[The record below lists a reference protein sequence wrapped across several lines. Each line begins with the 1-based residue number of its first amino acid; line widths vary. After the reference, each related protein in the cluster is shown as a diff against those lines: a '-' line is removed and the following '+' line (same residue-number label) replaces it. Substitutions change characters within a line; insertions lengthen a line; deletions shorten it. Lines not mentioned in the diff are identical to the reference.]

1 MSPTKPNAR
10 ESTKV
15 SVKSKKSISDKYN
28 RQSTLDKYARQFKP
42 DQTSRLES
50 LPKKRRLVRLSSL
63 EDSSTPSSRSTS
75 PIPAP
80 VGLAARFSYRES
92 NTPNPPLDQPDV
104 IEIGD
109 TEEEA
114 EPEDE
119 LEMLERKI
127 LENRKRGDKIK
138 FNNRNKINRI
148 KGNHL
153 VPKRLL
159 TSVMMRMRILKSY

>member
-1 MSPTKPNAR
+1 M
-10 ESTKV
+10 
-15 SVKSKKSISDKYN
+15 
-28 RQSTLDKYARQFKP
+28 
-42 DQTSRLES
+42 
-50 LPKKRRLVRLSSL
+50 RLSSL
-63 EDSSTPSSRSTS
+63 EDSSTPSSRSIS

-92 NTPNPPLDQPDV
+92 NTPNPPLGQPDV

>member
-1 MSPTKPNAR
+1 M
-10 ESTKV
+10 
-15 SVKSKKSISDKYN
+15 
-28 RQSTLDKYARQFKP
+28 
-42 DQTSRLES
+42 
-50 LPKKRRLVRLSSL
+50 RLSSL
-63 EDSSTPSSRSTS
+63 EDSSTPSSRSIS

-92 NTPNPPLDQPDV
+92 NTPNPPLGQPDV

-127 LENRKRGDKIK
+127 LENRK
-138 FNNRNKINRI
+138 
-148 KGNHL
+148 
-153 VPKRLL
+153 KRE
-159 TSVMMRMRILKSY
+159 TKSSSTTETR